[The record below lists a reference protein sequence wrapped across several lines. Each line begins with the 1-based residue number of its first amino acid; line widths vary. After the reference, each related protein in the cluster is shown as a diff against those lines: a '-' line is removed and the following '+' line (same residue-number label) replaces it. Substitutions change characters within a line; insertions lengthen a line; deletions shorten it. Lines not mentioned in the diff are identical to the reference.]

1 MYIIPWILSFLASC
15 YIFAKYCYLPLKT
28 ASSNSFLNYVSPKRF
43 YYYFLFIL
51 SITCLVV
58 SILIFHEETQTI
70 AFFLILYWALYAF
83 LFFQGFSMIKSYIIK
98 IIEHCVGVNFLIF
111 SLISSLV
118 IILIFYSIF
127 TNAFTFLKEI
137 GISNFLFKT
146 NWQPEG
152 YLSDPKNSFGIIPLI
167 INTLY
172 ITFFSLIVSFLFG
185 MLAAI
190 YLAEY
195 TKSKQVR
202 FLLKSSFEIVAGIPS
217 IFYGFFGAFILAPAL
232 VKFGRSIGVYISMES
247 ILIPGIAI
255 GVMMTPYVAT
265 LLDDAFSSIPKT
277 LKDAST
283 AMGVTKYETIKYLIL
298 PIALPEIIST
308 LIIVISRVL
317 GETMVVLLT
326 CGIISLM
333 TLNPLLPST
342 TITVQIVYLL
352 TGDTSFDSVKTLS
365 VFGLSLFL
373 FVSTMLLN
381 IISLKVKSKN
391 KQL

>member
-1 MYIIPWILSFLASC
+1 
-15 YIFAKYCYLPLKT
+15 
-28 ASSNSFLNYVSPKRF
+28 
-43 YYYFLFIL
+43 
-51 SITCLVV
+51 
-58 SILIFHEETQTI
+58 
-70 AFFLILYWALYAF
+70 
-83 LFFQGFSMIKSYIIK
+83 MIKSYIIK